1 MFGMVAVLLS
11 IDVIILVVW
20 QIVDPLTNKVENLT
34 LQVESKNV

>member
-34 LQVESKNV
+34 LQVKSKNV